1 MNATTLMKDS
11 FEPIKKEFEGV
22 ESSVFANRR
31 LKYLDREIEKK
42 MPEMELLNP
51 EERIRRLQP
60 LENQLTEQQ
69 KRINSLNVDYRLNNM
84 DELKEQ
90 GTELAEM
97 ADVTVADM
105 TKINTD
111 LKEITDDMKIIAHG
125 LGYGLSPGRKL

>member
-51 EERIRRLQP
+51 EERIRR
-60 LENQLTEQQ
+60 
-69 KRINSLNVDYRLNNM
+69 
-84 DELKEQ
+84 
-90 GTELAEM
+90 
-97 ADVTVADM
+97 
-105 TKINTD
+105 
-111 LKEITDDMKIIAHG
+111 
-125 LGYGLSPGRKL
+125 